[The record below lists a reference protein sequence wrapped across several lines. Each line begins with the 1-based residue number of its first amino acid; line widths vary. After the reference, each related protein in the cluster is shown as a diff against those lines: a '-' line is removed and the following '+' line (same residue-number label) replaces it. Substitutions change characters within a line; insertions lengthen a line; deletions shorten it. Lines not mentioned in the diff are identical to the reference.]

1 MFGATVLA
9 SLVVLFV
16 PGGGVPGGPAW
27 ADEVVHAVLFALLAV
42 TGSAVLPARALVP
55 GLAGYAVAT
64 EVAQGLL
71 PLQRAAAAGDVLAD
85 LVGAAAGL
93 LLVGA
98 GRALLRP
105 SAPGA
110 RRGRRT
116 TR

>member
-1 MFGATVLA
+1 MLA

-27 ADEVVHAVLFALLAV
+27 ADEVVHGLLFALLAV
-42 TGSAVLPARALVP
+42 TGAPVVPVRSLGP

-71 PLQRAAAAGDVLAD
+71 PLQRAAAAGDVVAD
-85 LVGAAAGL
+85 VVGAAVGL
-93 LLVGA
+93 AAIGA
-98 GRALLRP
+98 WRALLSP
-105 SAPGA
+105 SAPVH